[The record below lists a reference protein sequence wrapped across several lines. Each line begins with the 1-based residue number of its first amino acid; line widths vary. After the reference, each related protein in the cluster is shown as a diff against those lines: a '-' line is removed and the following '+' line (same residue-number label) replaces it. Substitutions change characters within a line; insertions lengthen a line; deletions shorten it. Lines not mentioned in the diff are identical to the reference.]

1 MIAPARVA
9 ALRVCELVER
19 GEATLPD
26 ALAQTQATLADV
38 RDRALAAEIAT
49 GVFRWRAALDH
60 VIGARITRPL
70 HRLDATVLAIL
81 RVSAY
86 QLLFLERVP
95 ARAIVS
101 DAVSLTR
108 ARKLTSAGGFVNAV
122 LRKIASAADADH
134 DRHDRAKLLPPRDA
148 TRDYLTVTLSHPAWL
163 IDRWIDRYGVDA
175 TEAWAQFDNSTA
187 PLTLRANGLRIT
199 REELAA
205 RLAQLDIDTEPTRFA
220 PEGLIV
226 RSGHPLRTPLASEG
240 LFVAQ
245 DEASQVIGW
254 LAQVA
259 RTTLP
264 HAYAV
269 AALDA
274 CASPGGKTIAL
285 ASAIGSSGGRI
296 VAADRRHRRM
306 QLLRDTMIAT
316 GATSTVSLVQLDL
329 EAGLPF
335 RQSFDLI
342 LVDAPC
348 SGLGTLRR
356 EPEIR
361 WRRTDAD
368 LARFAVRQQRMLH
381 EAAAGLRPGGL
392 LIYSTCSSEPDENE
406 AVAAAFLDTHP
417 QFRAVDPRDWTLP
430 PPLPALI
437 TDAGHLRTLPHLH
450 GLEAFFAAVFSRV
463 A

>member
-19 GEATLPD
+19 GEATLPE
-26 ALAQTQATLADV
+26 ALAQAQATLADV

-60 VIGARITRPL
+60 IISAHITRPL

-95 ARAIVS
+95 ARAVVS

-122 LRKIASAADADH
+122 LRKIAIATSNDGAAN
-134 DRHDRAKLLPPRDA
+134 RAKLLPPRDA
-148 TRDYLTVTLSHPAWL
+148 TREYLTVTLSHPAWL

-175 TEAWAQFDNSTA
+175 AEAWAQFDNSTA

-220 PEGLIV
+220 PEGLII
-226 RSGHPLRTPLASEG
+226 RSGHPLRTPLASDG

-269 AALDA
+269 TALDA

-316 GATSTVSLVQLDL
+316 GATSAVSLVQLDL

-335 RQSFDLI
+335 RQGFDLI

-381 EAAAGLRPGGL
+381 EATAGLRPGGL

-406 AVAAAFLDTHP
+406 AVAAVFLATHP
-417 QFRAVDPRDWTLP
+417 EFRAVDPRDWTLP
-430 PPLPALI
+430 APLVPLI
-437 TDAGHLRTLPHLH
+437 TEAGHLRTLPHLH
-450 GLEAFFAAVFSRV
+450 GLEAFFAAVFARV

>member
-9 ALRVCELVER
+9 ALLVCELVER

-26 ALAQTQATLADV
+26 ALAQAQATLADA

-60 VIGARITRPL
+60 VISAHITRPL

-95 ARAIVS
+95 ARAVVS

-108 ARKLTSAGGFVNAV
+108 ARKLTSAAAFVNAV
-122 LRKIASAADADH
+122 LRKIASASAG
-134 DRHDRAKLLPPRDA
+134 HDRATLLPARDA
-148 TRDYLTVTLSHPAWL
+148 TRDYLTIALSHPAWL
-163 IDRWIDRYGVDA
+163 IDRWIDRYGVEA

-199 REELAA
+199 REELAS

-226 RSGHPLRTPLASEG
+226 RGGHPLRTPLASEG

-335 RQSFDLI
+335 RQAFDLI

-368 LARFAVRQQRMLH
+368 LTRFAVRQQRMLH
-381 EAAAGLRPGGL
+381 EAATGLRPGGL

-406 AVAAAFLDTHP
+406 FVAAAFLDTHP

-430 PPLPALI
+430 PPLPPLI
-437 TDAGHLRTLPHLH
+437 TDAGQLRTLPHLH
-450 GLEAFFAAVFSRV
+450 GLEAFFAAVFTRV

>member
-9 ALRVCELVER
+9 AMRVCEQVER
-19 GEATLPD
+19 GEATLPE
-26 ALAQTQATLADV
+26 ALAQANATLSDA

-60 VIGARITRPL
+60 VIGAHVTRPL
-70 HRLDATVLAIL
+70 HRIDAVVLAIL
-81 RVSAY
+81 RISAY
-86 QLLFLERVP
+86 QLLFLDRVP
-95 ARAIVS
+95 DRAIVS

-108 ARKLTSAGGFVNAV
+108 SRKLTSAGGFVNAI
-122 LRKIASAADADH
+122 LRKIAAAATSH
-134 DRHDRAKLLPPRDA
+134 DRGALLPSHASARE
-148 TRDYLTVTLSHPAWL
+148 YLTITLSHPAWL
-163 IDRWIDRYGVDA
+163 IDRWIARYGVEA

-205 RLAQLDIDTEPTRFA
+205 RLDQLGVQTEPTRFA

-240 LFVAQ
+240 LFIAQ

-254 LAQVA
+254 LAEVA

-269 AALDA
+269 SALDA
-274 CASPGGKTIAL
+274 CASPGGKTVAL
-285 ASAIGSSGGRI
+285 ASAIGSNGHI
-296 VAADRRHRRM
+296 VAADRRTRRM

-316 GATSTVSLVQLDL
+316 GATANVRLVQLDL
-329 EAGLPF
+329 ESGLPF
-335 RQSFDLI
+335 RDAFDLI

-361 WRRTDAD
+361 WRRTEAD
-368 LARFAVRQQRMLH
+368 LARFAERQQRMLH
-381 EAAAGLRPGGL
+381 EAAAGLRPGGI

-406 AVAAAFLDTHP
+406 SVAAAFLTTHP
-417 QFRAVDPRDWTLP
+417 QFRATDPRDWTLP
-430 PPLPALI
+430 SALTPLI
-437 TDAGHLRTLPHLH
+437 TATGHLRTLPHLH
-450 GLEAFFAAVFSRV
+450 GLEAFFAVVFTRI